1 MVIRKPGPRRVEA
14 WIYGVINPLEEAL
27 ERESL
32 DGRRRDPGYRWR
44 TDSLE
49 NLLALRG
56 YLSRAASVIMDELVS
71 FHPSL
76 VELEKKHDEL
86 LGRIKAAATTT
97 FEALCESSEF
107 QAFVTSRFAEVCE
120 PKTMLQMVA
129 EDVVNDEAASVD
141 SVEGSYRHVWKESR
155 KELMKL
161 REQSNYLPL
170 RSALR
175 DLEEESERMRG
186 QLLALRS
193 QLSEEFDIPPASLYA

>member
-1 MVIRKPGPRRVEA
+1 MLTKKPGPRRVEA

-49 NLLALRG
+49 NLLALRS
-56 YLSRAASVIMDELVS
+56 YLSRSAVVIMDELLS
-71 FHPSL
+71 FHPAL
-76 VELEKKHDEL
+76 VELEKKHDAL
-86 LGRIKAAATTT
+86 LGRIKQAATAT
-97 FEALCESSEF
+97 FDSLCENPEF
-107 QAFVTSRFAEVCE
+107 QALVKSRFAQVCE
-120 PKTMLQMVA
+120 PETMLQMVA

-141 SVEGSYRHVWKESR
+141 FVEASYRHVWKETR
-155 KELMKL
+155 QELMQL

-175 DLEEESERMRG
+175 ELEEESDQMRS
-186 QLLALRS
+186 QLLALRA